1 LKWFNLL
8 SPKKLWVTWV
18 PHVAIALFFI
28 FCYFGFQ
35 KELNKISLES
45 LPRAYDIYLLVV
57 GMVLVSYFVRA
68 MRWRQYLQTL
78 GYEVPPLYSVLTY
91 VAGFAY
97 TLAPGKVGELMKASY
112 YRPYKIPMTVV
123 SAAFFVE
130 RLTDLAVFVC
140 LALVFLGFVA
150 QGYGFLLIVAGS
162 CAPVAILLTALIPE
176 SLLKEIAQTPCVR
189 SANLGYW
196 VLKLA
201 DALEAAKKLL
211 TFKLLMLGLFLG
223 CCGWLF
229 ECLSLYF
236 LGVLVTQS
244 SFTIGDAIGMYAAA
258 IVVGAVS
265 FLPGGLGTTE
275 AAMVALLVNYGL
287 DISEAV
293 ILTMVCRLLTLWV
306 AVLLGWIAVGVLKL
320 SRKEELL

>member
-1 LKWFNLL
+1 LKRFNLL
-8 SPKKLWVTWV
+8 SSKKLWVIWV
-18 PHVAIALFFI
+18 PHAAIALFFI
-28 FCYFGFQ
+28 FCFFSFQ
-35 KELNKISLES
+35 KELNKISWDS
-45 LPRAYDIYLLVV
+45 LPRSYDIYLLVV

-78 GYEVPPLYSVLTY
+78 GYQLPPLYSVLTY

-150 QGYGFLLIVAGS
+150 QGYGFLLIVAGL
-162 CAPVAILLTALIPE
+162 CVPGFVLLMALVRE
-176 SLLKEIAQTPCVR
+176 SSLKAIAQHAWVR
-189 SANLGYW
+189 SASLGSV

-201 DALEAAKKLL
+201 EALEAAKKLL
-211 TFKLLMLGLFLG
+211 SFKLLMMGLFLG
-223 CCGWLF
+223 FCGWLF

-236 LGVLVTQS
+236 LGGLFSQS
-244 SFTIGDAIGMYAAA
+244 PILIGDAIGIYAAA

-275 AAMVALLVNYGL
+275 AALVALLVNYGL
-287 DISEAV
+287 SIPEAIV
-293 ILTMVCRLLTLWV
+293 LTIVCRLLTLWI
-306 AVLLGWIAVGVLKL
+306 AVLLGWIAVAILRL
-320 SRKEELL
+320 TNERELL